1 MMNICLKVIGFI
13 FVGTFCFFEQRV
25 YANENPMV
33 GRWVVD
39 FVKTA
44 ESLGNDDK
52 AKGLLNA
59 AKGGLR
65 IEMVFEIDGTT
76 QVIKGFG
83 NELDERKGK
92 YKILDN
98 KSGEITIEIKSRF
111 AGLRFEQLYET
122 PDDFVNQPILMIGT
136 FREHYGESE
145 SFGLGQGEYVIEVFY
160 EKLNDEQKKAIKKQ
174 QNGAETPV
182 AVAGQLGRSSIE
194 DDEVYYIEATGVNW
208 DHEVMGTDILKVKML
223 EGGFCQMGVGGDD
236 MLLIWKRVP

>member
-1 MMNICLKVIGFI
+1 M
-13 FVGTFCFFEQRV
+13 
-25 YANENPMV
+25 
-33 GRWVVD
+33 
-39 FVKTA
+39 
-44 ESLGNDDK
+44 
-52 AKGLLNA
+52 
-59 AKGGLR
+59 
-65 IEMVFEIDGTT
+65 
-76 QVIKGFG
+76 
-83 NELDERKGK
+83 
-92 YKILDN
+92 
-98 KSGEITIEIKSRF
+98 
-111 AGLRFEQLYET
+111 RFEQLYET